1 MDEEKGAGGGG
12 GAAAPPPGRR
22 MPVGPAAWHLVALVL
37 GVVSCVLI
45 GLDLPDISILPGTFV
60 FGFIGALLQAF
71 SNFVALFRQ
80 IPQQRKAPGPRSV
93 NASLQL
99 RTHVTATA
107 FAAAYTLL
115 AYRGFAALHMPA
127 ILTLSFLAAGVNY
140 FVFLGLLSSVAADEK
155 AANPEKLVSSGGDIA
170 RNVFIL
176 LFGLASLAGS
186 IFALTAITPLV
197 FIALLTALGLGL
209 LVWDAV
215 HLGKVPTY
223 FTTGKEHGH
232 MRKGV
237 FWFTQFRLLVS
248 FLALYALVFVA
259 QEVTL
264 GWYYFEWIDEERTS
278 VLFGVVVCLV
288 MAWGLEYFSTVAW
301 LSRLAAAPINAA
313 IEAAPEGSRPSID
326 SILWDRGLN
335 ATRRDA

>member
-1 MDEEKGAGGGG
+1 MDEENGAGGGG

-22 MPVGPAAWHLVALVL
+22 MPVGPAAWHLVAGVL

-45 GLDLPDISILPGTFV
+45 GLEFPDISILPGTFV

-71 SNFVALFRQ
+71 SNFVAPFRQ

-115 AYRGFAALHMPA
+115 AYRGLAAFRMPA

-248 FLALYALVFVA
+248 FLALYALVLVA

-264 GWYYFEWIDEERTS
+264 GWYYLDWIDTERVTVTS
-278 VLFGVVVCLV
+278 VL
-288 MAWGLEYFSTVAW
+288 
-301 LSRLAAAPINAA
+301 
-313 IEAAPEGSRPSID
+313 
-326 SILWDRGLN
+326 
-335 ATRRDA
+335 

>member
-1 MDEEKGAGGGG
+1 MG
-12 GAAAPPPGRR
+12 
-22 MPVGPAAWHLVALVL
+22 

-155 AANPEKLVSSGGDIA
+155 AANPEKLVSSGP
-170 RNVFIL
+170 L
-176 LFGLASLAGS
+176 STPSFGTAGS
-186 IFALTAITPLV
+186 
-197 FIALLTALGLGL
+197 
-209 LVWDAV
+209 
-215 HLGKVPTY
+215 
-223 FTTGKEHGH
+223 
-232 MRKGV
+232 
-237 FWFTQFRLLVS
+237 
-248 FLALYALVFVA
+248 
-259 QEVTL
+259 
-264 GWYYFEWIDEERTS
+264 
-278 VLFGVVVCLV
+278 
-288 MAWGLEYFSTVAW
+288 
-301 LSRLAAAPINAA
+301 
-313 IEAAPEGSRPSID
+313 
-326 SILWDRGLN
+326 
-335 ATRRDA
+335 TRRDATLERRFVRAQAFRCRAVYFSIFSRLCCSLCLPLPTPDKITCGALS

>member
-1 MDEEKGAGGGG
+1 M
-12 GAAAPPPGRR
+12 
-22 MPVGPAAWHLVALVL
+22 
-37 GVVSCVLI
+37 
-45 GLDLPDISILPGTFV
+45 
-60 FGFIGALLQAF
+60 
-71 SNFVALFRQ
+71 
-80 IPQQRKAPGPRSV
+80 

-115 AYRGFAALHMPA
+115 AYRAVAALHMPA

-186 IFALTAITPLV
+186 IFAFTGIIPLV

-248 FLALYALVFVA
+248 FLALYVLVAVA

-264 GWYYFEWIDEERTS
+264 GWYYLDWIDTERVTFTS
-278 VLFGVVVCLV
+278 VLSGVVVCLV